1 MRKRVVIKIGGN
13 AFEDSGNT
21 PRPSSANRDRGAERG
36 REHGLAGLAEAIK
49 SLAGHEF
56 IVVHGG
62 GAEISRALRAAHREP
77 VFVDGLRVTT
87 ADDMEIVER
96 VLSQEINCRIASG
109 LSRHGVRCQRL
120 SGKTAGL
127 FTVEPLRREG
137 RDMGFVGRIV
147 RVNPEPVLSVLAQGQ
162 VPVVSPV
169 SADEQGQAY
178 NVNAESAAAA
188 IAGAAACTDVIY
200 LTDVPGVR
208 AGGRILSRL
217 SVPEARDLIAAKTIQ
232 GGMIAKMES
241 AFEAVSLG
249 VEQVHVGQWHGEN
262 TLDDLLADQPSGG
275 TTIHL

>member
-13 AFEDSGNT
+13 AFENPGDAPG
-21 PRPSSANRDRGAERG
+21 SSSKNRHPGSEMG
-36 REHGLAGLAEAIK
+36 GENGLAGLAKAIK

-62 GAEISRALRAAHREP
+62 GAEISRALRAADREP

-96 VLSQEINCRIASG
+96 VLSQEINGRIASA
-109 LSRHGVRCQRL
+109 LSRNGVPCQGL

-127 FTVEPLRREG
+127 FTVEPLRRKG

-147 RVNPEPVLSVLAQGQ
+147 RVNPEPVLTLLAHGR
-162 VPVVSPV
+162 VPVISPV
-169 SADEQGQAY
+169 SADDQGQAY
-178 NVNAESAAAA
+178 NVNADSAAAA
-188 IAGAAACTDVIY
+188 IAGAAAGTDVIFF
-200 LTDVPGVR
+200 TDVPGVR
-208 AGGRILSRL
+208 AGERILSRL
-217 SVPEARDLIAAKTIQ
+217 SVPEARDLIAAETIQ

-249 VEQVHVGQWHGEN
+249 VEQVHIGQWHGER
-262 TLDDLLADQPSGG
+262 TLDDLLADQPSSG

>member
-1 MRKRVVIKIGGN
+1 MRKRVVVKIGGN
-13 AFEDSGNT
+13 AFENSGDS
-21 PRPSSANRDRGAERG
+21 
-36 REHGLAGLAEAIK
+36 GLAGLAKAIQ

-62 GAEISRALRAAHREP
+62 GAEISRALRAADREP

-87 ADDMEIVER
+87 AEDMDIVER
-96 VLSQEINCRIASG
+96 VLSQDINGRIASA
-109 LSRHGVRCQRL
+109 LSRNGVRCQRL
-120 SGKTAGL
+120 SGRTSGL
-127 FTVEPLRREG
+127 LTVEPMRRNG
-137 RDMGFVGRIV
+137 QDMGFVGRIV
-147 RVNPEPVLSVLAQGQ
+147 RVNPEPVLSLLARGQ

-178 NVNAESAAAA
+178 NVNADSAAAA

-208 AGGRILSRL
+208 AGGRFLSRL

-241 AFEAVSLG
+241 AFEAVSRG
-249 VEQVHVGQWHGEN
+249 VARVHISQWQGEK
-262 TLDDLLADQPSGG
+262 TLDDLLADQPGSG
-275 TTIHL
+275 TTLHL

>member
-1 MRKRVVIKIGGN
+1 MRKRVVVKIGGN
-13 AFEDSGNT
+13 AFENSGN
-21 PRPSSANRDRGAERG
+21 S
-36 REHGLAGLAEAIK
+36 GLAGLAKAIQ

-62 GAEISRALRAAHREP
+62 GAEISRALRAAAREP

-87 ADDMEIVER
+87 AEDMDIVER
-96 VLSQEINCRIASG
+96 VLSQDINGRIASA
-109 LSRHGVRCQRL
+109 LSRNGVRCQGL
-120 SGKTAGL
+120 SGRTSGL
-127 FTVEPLRREG
+127 LTVEPMRRNG

-147 RVNPEPVLSVLAQGQ
+147 RINPEPVLSLLAQGQ
-162 VPVVSPV
+162 VPVISPV

-178 NVNAESAAAA
+178 NVNADSAAAA
-188 IAGAAACTDVIY
+188 LAGAAACTDVIY

-208 AGGRILSRL
+208 AGGRFLSRL
-217 SVPEARDLIAAKTIQ
+217 SVPEARDLIAAGVIQ

-249 VEQVHVGQWHGEN
+249 VEQVHISQWQGEN
-262 TLDDLLADQPSGG
+262 TLDDLLADQPSSG

>member
-1 MRKRVVIKIGGN
+1 MPKRVVIKIGGN
-13 AFEDSGNT
+13 AFENSEEIPGS
-21 PRPSSANRDRGAERG
+21 SSANRDRGPEMG
-36 REHGLAGLAEAIK
+36 GENGLAGLAKAIK

-62 GAEISRALRAAHREP
+62 GAEISRALLAADREP

-87 ADDMEIVER
+87 AEDMDIVER
-96 VLSQEINCRIASG
+96 VLSQEINCRIASA
-109 LSRHGVRCQRL
+109 LSQNGVRCQRL
-120 SGKTAGL
+120 SGKAAGL
-127 FTVEPLRREG
+127 FTVEPMRRNG
-137 RDMGFVGRIV
+137 REMGFVGRIV
-147 RVNPEPVLSVLAQGQ
+147 RVNPEPVLSLIARGR

-178 NVNAESAAAA
+178 NVNADSAAAA

-208 AGGRILSRL
+208 AGGRIVSRL
-217 SVPEARDLIAAKTIQ
+217 SVSEAKDLIAAKTIQ

-249 VEQVHVGQWHGEN
+249 VERIHIGQWHGEK
-262 TLDDLLADQPSGG
+262 TLDDLLADQASSG

>member
-1 MRKRVVIKIGGN
+1 MPKRVVIKIGGN
-13 AFEDSGNT
+13 AFENSGKT
-21 PRPSSANRDRGAERG
+21 PGSSSTNCDLGSETG
-36 REHGLAGLAEAIK
+36 RENGLAGLAKAIS

-87 ADDMEIVER
+87 AEDMDIVER
-96 VLSQEINCRIASG
+96 VLSQEINCRMASA
-109 LSRHGVRCQRL
+109 LSRNGVRCQRL
-120 SGKTAGL
+120 SGRTSGL
-127 FTVEPLRREG
+127 LAVEPMRRNG

-147 RVNPEPVLSVLAQGQ
+147 RVNPEPVLSLLARGQ

-178 NVNAESAAAA
+178 NVNADSAAAA
-188 IAGAAACTDVIY
+188 IAGAAACTDLIY

-208 AGGRILSRL
+208 AGERILSRL
-217 SVPEARDLIAAKTIQ
+217 SVPEARDLIAAGIIQ

-249 VEQVHVGQWHGEN
+249 VEQVHIGQWHGEK
-262 TLDDLLADQPSGG
+262 TLDDLLADQPSSG

>member
-1 MRKRVVIKIGGN
+1 MRKRVVVKIGGN
-13 AFEDSGNT
+13 AFENSGNT
-21 PRPSSANRDRGAERG
+21 PGSSSANRNRGSERG
-36 REHGLAGLAEAIK
+36 RENGLAGLAKAIK

-56 IVVHGG
+56 ILVHGG

-87 ADDMEIVER
+87 AEDMDIVER
-96 VLSQEINCRIASG
+96 VLSQEINCRMASA
-109 LSRHGVRCQRL
+109 LSRNGVRCQRL
-120 SGKTAGL
+120 SGRTSGL
-127 FTVEPLRREG
+127 LTVEPMRRNG

-147 RVNPEPVLSVLAQGQ
+147 RVNPEPVLSLLAQGK
-162 VPVVSPV
+162 VPVISPV

-178 NVNAESAAAA
+178 NVNADSAAAA

-208 AGGRILSRL
+208 AGGRFLSRL
-217 SVPEARDLIAAKTIQ
+217 SVPEARDLIAARVIQ

-249 VEQVHVGQWHGEN
+249 VEQVYISQWHGEN
-262 TLDDLLADQPSGG
+262 TLANLLADQPSSG
-275 TTIHL
+275 TTIHR